1 MLAISPEVFRIY
13 NIEKEEDL
21 ITMFTNQ
28 KLIEQIKESLDK
40 STGDTGQELTKATC
54 KLKNGTTISMVVFKL
69 TKSTVFLQIND

>member
-1 MLAISPEVFRIY
+1 LAISPEVFRIY

-40 STGDTGQELTKATC
+40 STGDTGQELT
-54 KLKNGTTISMVVFKL
+54 
-69 TKSTVFLQIND
+69 